1 MAVDRDLGTRIDHH
15 LPRETFSYQRHL
27 RCVVLSVC
35 VSAKLDHGRSGAG
48 RDSADHGSD
57 VPAFRLL
64 HDHGSED
71 DGEVEKVAMHR
82 CVLRGIR
89 GDVVAAEPGGTR
101 AAVRIVPCWTNSD
114 ADRDLFGIPQDTAE
128 RGGHVK
134 HFSRNGA
141 AAQRLINS
149 SLRRCAVAGE
159 ILFNAMTL
167 RYLTFCL
174 LVCLGFLTSC
184 KRAPTATPA
193 APATETAAAVAS
205 PSPSP
210 TPPRPSGEIQ
220 FTDITSEAGI
230 RFKHNSGAFG
240 KKYLPETIG
249 AGGAFLDYD
258 NDGWQDILLVNSMD
272 WPENK
277 KRKSFPALY
286 HNNKDGTFTDVTH
299 QAGLG
304 VEMYGIGVAVADYD
318 NDGNVDIYIT
328 CVGPNRLF
336 RNLGGGKFADV
347 SARAGVGDP
356 GFSTS
361 AAWFDYDNDGKL
373 DLFVGNYV
381 DWSVQ
386 TDQYCTLDNKNKSYC
401 TPQTYKGQSASLFH
415 NRGNGTFENVTA
427 KAGVNDPAGKTL
439 GVALLDY
446 DDDGFMDLFVANDT
460 EPNKLYRNNHN
471 GTFTD
476 NAVLAGVAFS
486 EAGTARAGM
495 GVDAADYDGS
505 GKQSLVIGNFTN
517 ESIALYHNDGSGL
530 FTDEAAASG
539 IGKMSAQSLTF
550 ACFFFD
556 YDLDGLLDI
565 FAANGHVS
573 DDISVVQPTVKYA
586 QPPHLFRNRG
596 KKKFEEVT
604 AKLGRAMNRAIVGR
618 GAAYGDFDNDGD
630 LDLLVTTNNGPARL
644 LRNDNANQ
652 NDLLRVRIVGA
663 RANRD
668 GIGAQIVLKT
678 SKGNRVFGMVR
689 TGSSYCSQSELPLT
703 FGLGKP
709 EDGTTL
715 TLDITWP
722 GGQKDTITGLK
733 PNQSIVVQEG
743 KGVTAQE
750 PIIFVHT
757 PPAPSPTPEKS

>member
-1 MAVDRDLGTRIDHH
+1 M
-15 LPRETFSYQRHL
+15 Q
-27 RCVVLSVC
+27 
-35 VSAKLDHGRSGAG
+35 AG
-48 RDSADHGSD
+48 IFFFQA
-57 VPAFRLL
+57 
-64 HDHGSED
+64 ED
-71 DGEVEKVAMHR
+71 
-82 CVLRGIR
+82 GIR
-89 GDVVAAEPGGTR
+89 DAQESRGLGDV
-101 AAVRIVPCWTNSD
+101 
-114 ADRDLFGIPQDTAE
+114 
-128 RGGHVK
+128 
-134 HFSRNGA
+134 
-141 AAQRLINS
+141 
-149 SLRRCAVAGE
+149 
-159 ILFNAMTL
+159 
-167 RYLTFCL
+167 Y
-174 LVCLGFLTSC
+174 
-184 KRAPTATPA
+184 KRQPTATPA

-210 TPPRPSGEIQ
+210 TPPRPSGPIE
-220 FTDITSEAGI
+220 FTDVTTEAGI
-230 RFKHNSGAFG
+230 HFKHNSGAFG

-249 AGGAFLDYD
+249 SGGAFIDYD

-286 HNNKDGTFTDVTH
+286 HNNKDGTFTDVTQ

-336 RNLGGGKFADV
+336 RNLFG
-347 SARAGVGDP
+347 
-356 GFSTS
+356 
-361 AAWFDYDNDGKL
+361 
-373 DLFVGNYV
+373 GNYV

-427 KAGVNDPAGKTL
+427 KAGMNDPVGKTL

-446 DDDGFMDLFVANDT
+446 DDDGWMDLFVANDT

-604 AKLGRAMNRAIVGR
+604 AKLGRALNRAIVGR
-618 GAAYGDFDNDGD
+618 GAAYGDYDNDGD
-630 LDLLVTTNNGPARL
+630 LDLLLTTNNRPARF

-652 NDLLRVRIVGA
+652 HDLLRVKTAGA
-663 RANRD
+663 RGNRD
-668 GIGAQIVLKT
+668 GIGAKVVVKT
-678 SKGNRVFGMVR
+678 AKGARVFGMVR
-689 TGSSYCSQSELPLT
+689 TGSRYCSQSELPLT

-715 TLDITWP
+715 TLEITWP
-722 GGQKDTITGLK
+722 GGQKDTISNLK
-733 PNQSIVVQEG
+733 PNQSILVQEG

-757 PPAPSPTPEKS
+757 PPAPSPSPSPSSASPS